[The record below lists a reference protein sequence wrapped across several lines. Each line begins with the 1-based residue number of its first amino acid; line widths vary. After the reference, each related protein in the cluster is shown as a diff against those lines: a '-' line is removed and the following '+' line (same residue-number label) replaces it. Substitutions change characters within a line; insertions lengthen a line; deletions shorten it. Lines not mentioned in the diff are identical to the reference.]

1 MNAHKLILVP
11 PLLTHLFSLYLPP
24 QQAPPPHPPRQ
35 HSNQPHQKSP
45 QAESSSSSSSST
57 STSQSFTQGRF
68 PLSNSPPH
76 QPKRPKP
83 DLNQRS
89 TFLQQLAPLVQSTN
103 LQELLHMA
111 ELQLT
116 KGLESEQL
124 SALYFLEHSLVS
136 DAPSHQVCSVPELI
150 RGWWQIWKTKEGQTR
165 QPKSY

>member
-1 MNAHKLILVP
+1 MNAHKLILVL
-11 PLLTHLFSLYLPP
+11 PLLTTFSLSTSHHNKHRHHILPSNILTNP
-24 QQAPPPHPPRQ
+24 TKNPR
-35 HSNQPHQKSP
+35 P
-45 QAESSSSSSSST
+45 QAETSSSSSSST
-57 STSQSFTQGRF
+57 TTSQSFTQGRF
-68 PLSNSPPH
+68 PLSNSPPR
-76 QPKRPKP
+76 QPIRPKP

-136 DAPSHQVCSVPELI
+136 DAPSHQAVVEVAMELNGFPAE
-150 RGWWQIWKTKEGQTR
+150 RALAALELTL
-165 QPKSY
+165 P

>member
-103 LQELLHMA
+103 LQELLHMT

-150 RGWWQIWKTKEGQTR
+150 RGWWQI
-165 QPKSY
+165 